1 VVENVAFE
9 KQHHVSLGK
18 IGATAEMAVECLKA
32 ILGVFTD
39 KVHMKNDCAALVTEL

>member
-18 IGATAEMAVECLKA
+18 IGAEMAVEWLKA
-32 ILGVFTD
+32 ILGVFTG